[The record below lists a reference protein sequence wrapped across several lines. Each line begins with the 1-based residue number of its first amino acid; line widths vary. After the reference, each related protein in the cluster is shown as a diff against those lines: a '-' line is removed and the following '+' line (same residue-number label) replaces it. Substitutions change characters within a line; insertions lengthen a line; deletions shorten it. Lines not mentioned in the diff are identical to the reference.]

1 MRIFD
6 YPPCLYGILQIFYFT
21 GEAKMAESIDDVI
34 SEKEMEMDEKVA
46 KFKKDL
52 SGLRTGRAN
61 PQLLDN
67 VYVEY
72 YGARTPLKQVAA
84 ISVPEPRTLE
94 VRVWDANAVNEVE
107 SELRKIDF
115 GSSPSRNGSTIRIN
129 LPPMTEDQRKKMVKI
144 VYSMAED
151 FRVGVRNLRREALE
165 KIKKAQKAGEITE
178 DDLKT
183 YEKKVQDITDTYI
196 KHIDNAAG
204 NKEKELMTV

>member
-1 MRIFD
+1 
-6 YPPCLYGILQIFYFT
+6 
-21 GEAKMAESIDDVI
+21 MAEAIDDII
-34 SEKEMEMDEKVA
+34 SEKEMEMDEKVS

-67 VYVEY
+67 VFVEY

-84 ISVPEPRTLE
+84 ISVPEARTLE
-94 VRVWDANAVNEVE
+94 VRVWDQSAASEVE
-107 SELRKIDF
+107 NELRKIDF
-115 GSSPSRNGSTIRIN
+115 GSSPSRNGSVIRIN

-151 FRVGVRNLRREALE
+151 FRVSVRNLRREILE

-178 DDLKT
+178 DDLKK
-183 YEKKVQDITDTYI
+183 YETEVQKLTDKYI
-196 KHIDNAAG
+196 GQIDNAAAG
-204 NKEKELMTV
+204 KEKELMTV